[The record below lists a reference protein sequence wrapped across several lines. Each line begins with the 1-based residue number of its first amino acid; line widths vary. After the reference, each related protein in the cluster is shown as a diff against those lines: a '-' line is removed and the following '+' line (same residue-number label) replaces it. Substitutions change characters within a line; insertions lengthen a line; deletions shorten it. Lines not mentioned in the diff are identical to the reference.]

1 MAPVQPVGKLQKT
14 STDAFTYAED
24 SQLSLNLAGQTHTIY
39 PIFSVGCCLMLS
51 YAPQNGHTIQKHPC
65 IPMPSADRTGRHL
78 SSD

>member
-24 SQLSLNLAGQTHTIY
+24 SQCLSESGGPDTHNLSY
-39 PIFSVGCCLMLS
+39 FFSRLLS
-51 YAPQNGHTIQKHPC
+51 YAPQNGHTSQKHPC
-65 IPMPSADRTGRHL
+65 IPIPSADSTGRHL